1 MTLASLALGALDV
14 LAPLRLGHL
23 GMSGVV
29 IGAIF
34 LAAAA
39 TQTVAN
45 VFVGRYAD
53 RRGRSAT
60 LRLILA
66 AALLVALGLII
77 VHTQWL
83 LALLV
88 VCAGTVFG
96 AFFAPAMALVAD
108 EAELAGL
115 ELVLVLALL
124 NIAWSPGQL
133 IGATGAGALAAATGD
148 GLPYLLLAIL
158 CFGSLALLGKVTGKR
173 QSLATTKAP

>member
-1 MTLASLALGALDV
+1 MTLASLALGTLDV

-23 GMSGVV
+23 GMSGAA

-34 LAAAA
+34 LCAAA
-39 TQTVAN
+39 TQTGAN
-45 VFVGRYAD
+45 VFVGRHAD
-53 RRGRSAT
+53 RRGRGAT

-66 AALLVALGLII
+66 AAVLVALGL
-77 VHTQWL
+77 VFAHSQWL

-96 AFFAPAMALVAD
+96 AFFAPSMALVAD

-133 IGATGAGALAAATGD
+133 IGSTGSGALASATGD
-148 GLPYLLLAIL
+148 GLPYLMLAIL
-158 CFGSLALLGKVTGKR
+158 CLASLALLER
-173 QSLATTKAP
+173 SHRLAPGPEAPR